1 MTAHLTYDPAEALR
15 HIRTNDPVMAA
26 IIEQVG
32 PYAPPYRGEPFAALM
47 RSILYQQLAGKAAAA
62 IERRV
67 LALFGDRYPTPGELA
82 AASTR
87 TRCAL
92 RASRGRS
99 RRRSPTWPPRRST
112 ARSPSPASPRST
124 TMPWSRSVTRIR
136 GVGTWT
142 GHMLLIFS
150 LGRPDVLPTGDLAIC
165 RGAQLAYGL
174 DEPPSA
180 ERLTAIAEPWRPY
193 RTVASWYLWR
203 SLDTVVPA

>member
-1 MTAHLTYDPAEALR
+1 MTTHLTYDPAEALR
-15 HIRTNDPVMAA
+15 HVRTTDPVMAA
-26 IIEQVG
+26 IIERAG

-82 AASTR
+82 AVDPD
-87 TRCAL
+87 AL
-92 RASRGRS
+92 RAAGLSRQKQAAFADMAAKALDGTVAF
-99 RRRSPTWPPRRST
+99 PGL
-112 ARSPSPASPRST
+112 ADLDDDAVVA
-124 TMPWSRSVTRIR
+124 SVTRIR

-142 GHMLLIFS
+142 GQMLLIFS
-150 LGRPDVLPTGDLAIC
+150 LGRPDVLPAGDLAIC

-203 SLDTVVPA
+203 SLDTIVPA